1 MDHKEIVHKDR
12 VVNAANGWL
21 MLMVNLGLL
30 VGSIAC
36 KIAGIVNL
44 ADRGGSKTL
53 GFVLLVGGILGAVLA
68 VVMLVGHFTLQ
79 PNEGRVLVLFGS
91 YQGTV
96 LDSGF
101 HWANP
106 FYTKIDAKV
115 SIRTRNFQSDVIKVN
130 DKKGNPI
137 EIAAVIVW
145 RVADLAMA
153 KFDVDNYTSYVRV
166 QSESAVRHLA
176 SSFAYDHGEQDEV
189 TLREGGDEVTGALKL
204 ELQERLG
211 KAGVVVDEA
220 RITHLAYAQEIAQ
233 AMLKRQQAEA
243 VIAART
249 KIVHGAVTMVDQ
261 ALTELSEKGVVE
273 FDEDKK
279 ATMVSNL
286 LVVLC
291 GENDVSPVINTGTL
305 YQ

>member
-21 MLMVNLGLL
+21 MLALNLGLL
-30 VGSIAC
+30 LGSIAC
-36 KIAGIVNL
+36 KITGIVIL
-44 ADRGGSKTL
+44 ADRGGSKAL
-53 GFVLLVGGILGAVLA
+53 GFVLLFGGILG
-68 VVMLVGHFTLQ
+68 VVFSIIMLVGHFTLQ
-79 PNEGRVLVLFGS
+79 PNEGRIQVLFGA

-96 LDSGF
+96 LKSGF

-106 FYTKIDAKV
+106 FYSKTDVKV

-176 SSFAYDHGEQDEV
+176 SSFAYDHGEENEV
-189 TLREGGDEVTGALKL
+189 TLREGGNEVLSALRV
-204 ELQERLG
+204 ELQERLE